1 MVPVSTHSE
10 CSPYFSSKAERKMR
24 KSTVGPTMETWLNA
38 DFETLIIVFC
48 YKLNCMVGP
57 DYISFIVVR
66 ELMNSLEA
74 NFEDNKLVLGI
85 PLIGYHNILNC
96 TTVSLQTTLKEIC
109 DTGCNFLVAW
119 LHFVFG

>member
-1 MVPVSTHSE
+1 
-10 CSPYFSSKAERKMR
+10 
-24 KSTVGPTMETWLNA
+24 METWLNA

-48 YKLNCMVGP
+48 YKLICMVGP